1 MQLPIMLPGNS
12 RNSAIHAQV
21 RAATD
26 DLAWTRRE
34 SGDPVAN
41 CGHFGGIV
49 LSEDLGWGADR
60 WHRKPRLRGDAS
72 WLVVCLKRCARNTP
86 RNTSRLCNQATR
98 QTSEL
103 ST

>member
-49 LSEDLGWGADR
+49 LVKTWDG
-60 WHRKPRLRGDAS
+60 
-72 WLVVCLKRCARNTP
+72 
-86 RNTSRLCNQATR
+86 
-98 QTSEL
+98 
-103 ST
+103 